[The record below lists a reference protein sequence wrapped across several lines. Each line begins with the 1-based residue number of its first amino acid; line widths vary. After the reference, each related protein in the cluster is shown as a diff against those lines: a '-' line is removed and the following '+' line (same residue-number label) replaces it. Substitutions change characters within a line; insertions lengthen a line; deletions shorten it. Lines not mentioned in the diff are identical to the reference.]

1 MPPRPSVG
9 RSSFAIAMKD
19 YTFIRPGIAVTIS
32 AATLLIAFIFGLD
45 LIHSCCR
52 GRSTE
57 YCVRKGAQVSQTLH
71 SYSAAY
77 EVWHQMATSADPAY
91 QASGGRDPAGC
102 AEEPAP
108 DRARSVGQDAE
119 RHRGPGAGAD
129 HSRGSRDHRSRAEHQ
144 RPAGDDRPPRP
155 PGRAALFD
163 AAEASQHGVLLA
175 AMLLGLTVIAA
186 ATLVVPMAF
195 LYIRYKRGATIEVK
209 V

>member
-45 LIHSCCR
+45 LIHSLE
-52 GRSTE
+52 GASTT
-57 YCVRKGAQVSQTLH
+57 VREGAQVSQTLH

-77 EVWHQMATSADPAY
+77 EVWHQMATSTDPAY
-91 QASGGRDPAGC
+91 RTPQAVAQRDTLREHLRTNLAALGKSLADTADQAQVQTILVGLASTDATASTNARQAMTVLLGR
-102 AEEPAP
+102 
-108 DRARSVGQDAE
+108 QD
-119 RHRGPGAGAD
+119 
-129 HSRGSRDHRSRAEHQ
+129 
-144 RPAGDDRPPRP
+144 
-155 PGRAALFD
+155 AALFD
-163 AAEASQHGVLLA
+163 AAEASHRGVWLTA
-175 AMLLGLTVIAA
+175 VLLGLTVIAA
-186 ATLVVPMAF
+186 ATLVVPMAW